1 MWLRTVRWKTSRV
14 FVVWGRRGPGRGAIV
29 FFEVEQGWSAG
40 SHSRSWDFEFAFVA
54 KAFTRSF
61 QA

>member
-1 MWLRTVRWKTSRV
+1 MCLRTVRWKTSRV
-14 FVVWGRRGPGRGAIV
+14 FVVWGRRGAIV